1 MGPDDK
7 VSAPAGKAAW
17 QTSLQRVAGN
27 PARPA
32 QGGKAAEGATARF
45 GAALSHARLSE
56 PFSLAL
62 NQKKQSA
69 PTDLAAAWPGAD
81 RVPAA
86 IHKVVSGDTLSDIVK
101 EHAQTMGV
109 HLSGSQTMRLVQ
121 QVASVNKISNVNR
134 IFPGQQINLSQL
146 SMDLEA
152 SLSGQ
157 ITTVAFR
164 PPPPAATALQSF
176 QAAGVAAA
184 PQAAKSAPAP
194 LRHEVLDKTLNRAVS
209 KGFIPANEKGDVR
222 DKILELAK
230 NHRFNPDD
238 FARMTL
244 MESDGMNPRA
254 SNQRC
259 HGIIQFCDGA
269 DRGAASAG
277 YAANP
282 KAILDLSVYQQLHLV
297 DKYFDDVGLKGKGPA
312 GLDDLYLS
320 VLMPSARSETRS
332 DAPLAVNGTQAKSL
346 YEGRDSNSPMT
357 RQSILQGL
365 LKNAADR
372 LGLNS
377 PANSRLQTMRT
388 AAYDENTP
396 QSEPGSNPLR

>member
-1 MGPDDK
+1 M
-7 VSAPAGKAAW
+7 
-17 QTSLQRVAGN
+17 
-27 PARPA
+27 
-32 QGGKAAEGATARF
+32 
-45 GAALSHARLSE
+45 
-56 PFSLAL
+56 
-62 NQKKQSA
+62 
-69 PTDLAAAWPGAD
+69 
-81 RVPAA
+81 
-86 IHKVVSGDTLSDIVK
+86 
-101 EHAQTMGV
+101 
-109 HLSGSQTMRLVQ
+109 
-121 QVASVNKISNVNR
+121 
-134 IFPGQQINLSQL
+134 
-146 SMDLEA
+146 
-152 SLSGQ
+152 
-157 ITTVAFR
+157 
-164 PPPPAATALQSF
+164 
-176 QAAGVAAA
+176 
-184 PQAAKSAPAP
+184 
-194 LRHEVLDKTLNRAVS
+194 
-209 KGFIPANEKGDVR
+209 R

-230 NHRFNPDD
+230 THRFNPDD

-244 MESDGMNPRA
+244 MGSDGMNPRA

>member
-7 VSAPAGKAAW
+7 IPASAGQASW
-17 QTSLQRVAGN
+17 QAHTQRVAGN
-27 PARPA
+27 TARPG
-32 QGGKAAEGATARF
+32 QSGKTVEGAAGRF
-45 GAALSHARLSE
+45 GAALSQVRLSE
-56 PFSLAL
+56 PLALAL
-62 NQKKQSA
+62 NQTKQMSPSDFSA
-69 PTDLAAAWPGAD
+69 AGLSPD
-81 RVPAA
+81 RGPAV

-101 EHAQTMGV
+101 EHAQSMGV
-109 HLSGSQTMRLVQ
+109 QLSGSQTMRLVQ
-121 QVASVNKISNVNR
+121 QVASANKISNVNR

-146 SMDLEA
+146 SQDLEA
-152 SLSGQ
+152 GRAGQ
-157 ITTVAFR
+157 MTTVAFR

-176 QAAGVAAA
+176 QAAAVSAA

-230 NHRFNPDD
+230 THRFNPDD

-346 YEGRDSNSPMT
+346 YEGRDTNAPMT

-365 LKNAADR
+365 FKNAADR
-372 LGLNS
+372 LGLNI

-388 AAYDENTP
+388 AAYDENSP
-396 QSEPGSNPLR
+396 QNEAASNPLR

>member
-7 VSAPAGKAAW
+7 VSASASKVAW
-17 QTSLQRVAGN
+17 QAPSQRVAGN
-27 PARPA
+27 PARPF
-32 QGGKAAEGATARF
+32 QGGKATEGAAGRF
-45 GAALSHARLSE
+45 GAALSQVRLSE
-56 PFSLAL
+56 PLTLAL
-62 NQKKQSA
+62 SQNKQAA
-69 PTDLAAAWPGAD
+69 PTDLAVPGLSSD
-81 RVPAA
+81 RGPAT
-86 IHKVVSGDTLSDIVK
+86 IHKVVAGDTLSDIVK
-101 EHAQTMGV
+101 EHAQTMGAQ
-109 HLSGSQTMRLVQ
+109 LSGPQTMRMVQ

-146 SMDLEA
+146 STDLEA

-176 QAAGVAAA
+176 HAAGVTAA
-184 PQAAKSAPAP
+184 PQTAKSAPTP

-209 KGFIPANEKGDVR
+209 KGFIPPNEKGDVR

-332 DAPLAVNGTQAKSL
+332 DAPLSVSGTQAKSL

-372 LGLNS
+372 LGLSS
-377 PANSRLQTMRT
+377 PANSRLQSMRT
-388 AAYDENTP
+388 AAYDENAP
-396 QSEPGSNPLR
+396 QSPDSGSQLR